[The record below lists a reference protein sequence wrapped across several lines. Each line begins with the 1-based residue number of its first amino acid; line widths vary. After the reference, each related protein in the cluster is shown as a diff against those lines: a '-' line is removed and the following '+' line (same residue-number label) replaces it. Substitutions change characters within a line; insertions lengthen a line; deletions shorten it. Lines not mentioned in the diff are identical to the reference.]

1 MEKVSFS
8 AWFKSLKL
16 PELISIVITMLMPA
30 IVTFVWVSLPLL
42 LLELNISLV
51 YLGVIYSIGILM
63 ALVVRI
69 PVRFFMERGRADL
82 LPVMAFLFAGIS
94 LAIFFVS
101 LNLASIILAFV
112 VLSIAH
118 AMYRAVK
125 GRKQERNLRNTE
137 PMRNFFSQDLVST
150 VGIFALLLLS
160 GLFTGPKI
168 IDLYGIIS
176 VAALL
181 IGFLAMAYSISM
193 KAAPIQYTQKNSFK
207 SLARNTFA
215 PLKSFDLV
223 TNRKVVFPF
232 LAIQALLY
240 LSICIVSIFLPAM
253 AIRDRINQQ
262 DIFFIFAA
270 FAIIGFLLD
279 KVAQHISIQP
289 IKDIFYMFRPIFL
302 IIPFL
307 ILSIVLN
314 SLLFI
319 VGYFIILLWI
329 FSDSASSDMVLK
341 SMGEGDQ
348 IRSRI
353 IISFMSL
360 PISIVGPLLGSIM
373 WTASPR
379 LLYGIAIVPAAVSML
394 IVMLMIDRTPHV
406 TAPHT
411 T

>member
-1 MEKVSFS
+1 MTFS

-16 PELISIVITMLMPA
+16 TEVVSLVITMLMPA

-42 LLELNISLV
+42 LLELRISLLF
-51 YLGVIYSIGILM
+51 LGVVYSIGILS
-63 ALVVRI
+63 ALLIRL
-69 PVRFFMERGRADL
+69 PLRFYMERGRTDL

-94 LAIFFVS
+94 LAMFYIS
-101 LNLASIILAFV
+101 RNLGSIILSFM

-118 AMYRAVK
+118 AMYRSVN

-150 VGIFALLLLS
+150 VGIFALLILS
-160 GLFTGPKI
+160 GLFTGTKI
-168 IDLYGIIS
+168 VELYGIIS
-176 VAALL
+176 VGALL
-181 IGFLAMAYSISM
+181 VGFLAMAYSLS
-193 KAAPIQYTQKNSFK
+193 QKGTTNKFSQKTSFK
-207 SLARNTFA
+207 NLVENAIA

-253 AIRDRINQQ
+253 AIRDQINQQ

-270 FAIIGFLLD
+270 FSIIGFLLD
-279 KVAQHISIQP
+279 KVAQHISLQP
-289 IKDIFYMFRPIFL
+289 VKDIFYMFRPIFL

-307 ILSIVLN
+307 ILSIVIS

-341 SMGEGDQ
+341 SMREGDQ

-353 IISFMSL
+353 LISFFSV
-360 PISIVGPLLGSIM
+360 PISIIGPLLGSLIWM
-373 WTASPR
+373 ASPR
-379 LLYGIAIVPAAVSML
+379 LLYGIAILPAAVSML
-394 IVMLMIDRTPHV
+394 IVMLMIDRTPPA
-406 TAPHT
+406 TAPQVQ
-411 T
+411 